1 MLWNLW
7 LLCFEVPKYSSV
19 RLVTFV
25 SLNYI
30 ICKVYCVPMSNV
42 LSTQRIH
49 PKIMCNCI
57 HSESCKYFE
66 RRLNYRNI
74 KSPLKIRCNL
84 HNHLKNNDSNVLTYC
99 CTFCCTSMI
108 YAKQIIQKKTPLKR
122 RIRSKEVTKSIDKKI
137 SKEIQCLD
145 LGSKKVKFKP
155 VSAKRLIITG
165 NNCDKE
171 DSNLISENKNSK
183 VQIKSELWE
192 KHERIIRNMKKH
204 KCSHCEKSFADIGA
218 RNTHEKRHLNIK
230 YVSLQSS

>member
-1 MLWNLW
+1 MLWSLW

-84 HNHLKNNDSNVLTYC
+84 HNHSENNGGNVLTYC

-122 RIRSKEVTKSIDKKI
+122 RIRSKEVTNSFDKKI

-204 KCSHCEKSFADIGA
+204 KCSHCEKLTLHSKMI
-218 RNTHEKRHLNIK
+218 
-230 YVSLQSS
+230 